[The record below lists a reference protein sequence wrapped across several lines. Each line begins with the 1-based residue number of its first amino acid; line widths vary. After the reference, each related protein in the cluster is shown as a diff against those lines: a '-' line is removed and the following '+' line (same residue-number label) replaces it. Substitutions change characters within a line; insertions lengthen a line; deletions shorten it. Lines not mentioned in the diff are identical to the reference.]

1 MRETWVQSLGQE
13 DPRPG
18 YSWGS
23 GLGDEVFRELTG
35 WLASSA
41 LLRLTSIESVM
52 PSSHLILC
60 HPLLLLPPIP
70 PNPVEFGAAPPNC
83 TVSLTSQ
90 RHPEKLPEV
99 TGISRRNPGFPAV
112 T

>member
-1 MRETWVQSLGQE
+1 MTLQE

-41 LLRLTSIESVM
+41 LWRSTSVQLESSVE
-52 PSSHLILC
+52 HL
-60 HPLLLLPPIP
+60 
-70 PNPVEFGAAPPNC
+70 G
-83 TVSLTSQ
+83 
-90 RHPEKLPEV
+90 
-99 TGISRRNPGFPAV
+99 GFSESYIQN
-112 T
+112 